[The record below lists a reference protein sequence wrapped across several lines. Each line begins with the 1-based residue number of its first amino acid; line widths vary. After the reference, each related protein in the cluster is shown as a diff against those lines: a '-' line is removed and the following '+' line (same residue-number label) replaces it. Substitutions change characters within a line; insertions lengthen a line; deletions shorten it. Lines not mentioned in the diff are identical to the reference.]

1 MDRTFNWRSEFR
13 LLSALSP
20 VLFKQVQGNPH
31 LLLRALSSVLFNSV
45 VSIFIWY
52 DFSEAVGEWAT
63 KRTRWLALK
72 TLELRDGG
80 GRRWIT
86 QSRVGCTHIRSCR
99 REEKHINR
107 YSICQRRYFLRR
119 GCICF
124 FRSDGNRGRRAKY
137 ARYANCQYLLWNHND
152 NVFNGPIN
160 KCFP

>member
-31 LLLRALSSVLFNSV
+31 LLLRTLSSVLFNPV
-45 VSIFIWY
+45 VSIFIWD
-52 DFSEAVGEWAT
+52 DFSGTVGEWAT

-86 QSRVGCTHIRSCR
+86 QPRVGCTHIRSCR
-99 REEKHINR
+99 RKEEHISR
-107 YSICQRRYFLRR
+107 YSIRSRDFLRR
-119 GCICF
+119 GYIYF
-124 FRSDGNRGRRAKY
+124 FQNDRNRGRRTKY
-137 ARYANCQYLLWNHND
+137 ARCTNCHYLLGNHN
-152 NVFNGPIN
+152 NNGFNRPIRR
-160 KCFP
+160 CFP